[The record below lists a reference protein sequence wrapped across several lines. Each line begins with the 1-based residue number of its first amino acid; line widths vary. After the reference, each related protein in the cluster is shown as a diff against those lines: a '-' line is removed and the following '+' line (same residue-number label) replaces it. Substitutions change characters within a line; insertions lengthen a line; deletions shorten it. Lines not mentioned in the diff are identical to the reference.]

1 MISDK
6 KLTQKGWLTIHVSRF
21 TGRAAT
27 LAAVF
32 FFAAWPL
39 ETLTAGAPDYKTIPK
54 LQEIKDRSS
63 APGFTLPAPGGR
75 KISLDDYRGKVVLLN
90 FWATWCPDC
99 RTEMPAM
106 DRLYRDFKGQGFE
119 IVAVNV
125 KDKREDALAF
135 IKKNKIS
142 YPIMMDPEGDVGLL
156 YGAFAM
162 PTTYLIDRRGV
173 VLARM
178 WGSADWN
185 SPAARK
191 LIGEIVQ
198 QK

>member
-1 MISDK
+1 MSGK
-6 KLTQKGWLTIHVSRF
+6 KLTQKGRLTIHAPSF
-21 TGRAAT
+21 TGRAAM

-32 FFAAWPL
+32 LFAAWPL
-39 ETLTAGAPDYKTIPK
+39 ETLTASTPDYKTIPK
-54 LQEIKDRSS
+54 LQEIKDRSP
-63 APGFTLPAPGGR
+63 APGFALPAPGGK
-75 KISLDDYRGKVVLLN
+75 KISLSDYRGKVVLLN

-99 RTEMPAM
+99 RTEMPSM
-106 DRLYRDFKGQGFE
+106 DRLYREFKGQGFE

-142 YPIMMDPEGDVGLL
+142 YPVMMDPEGDVGLL

-162 PTTYLIDRRGV
+162 PTTYLIDRNGV

-178 WGSADWN
+178 WGSTDWN

-191 LIGEIVQ
+191 LIGEIIQ

>member
-1 MISDK
+1 MNEK
-6 KLTQKGWLTIHVSRF
+6 KLMQKGWLTIHVSRF
-21 TGRAAT
+21 TGRAAM

-39 ETLTAGAPDYKTIPK
+39 ETLTASAPNYKTVPK
-54 LQEIKDRSS
+54 LQEIKDRPP
-63 APGFTLPAPGGR
+63 APGFILPAPGGR
-75 KISLDDYRGKVVLLN
+75 KISLSDYRGKVVLLN

-99 RTEMPAM
+99 RTEMPSM
-106 DRLYRDFKGQGFE
+106 DRLYREFKGQGFE

-142 YPIMMDPEGDVGLL
+142 YPVMMDPEGDVGLL

-162 PTTYLIDRRGV
+162 PTTYLIDRNGV

-178 WGSADWN
+178 WGSMDWN